1 VRPGTSNAD
10 AADATAAAAAAA
22 AEFDNIICRPQAS
35 TLLTMFASSFSPH
48 SAQPYAHCQ
57 LPAAADGILFIS

>member
-1 VRPGTSNAD
+1 MWVRPGTSNAD
-10 AADATAAAAAAA
+10 AADAAAAAAA

-35 TLLTMFASSFSPH
+35 TPLTMSASSFSPH